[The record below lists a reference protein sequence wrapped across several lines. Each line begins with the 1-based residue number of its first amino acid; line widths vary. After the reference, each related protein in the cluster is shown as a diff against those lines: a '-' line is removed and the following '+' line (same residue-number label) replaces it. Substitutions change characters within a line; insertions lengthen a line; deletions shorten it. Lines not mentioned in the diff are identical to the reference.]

1 MPMSYSGKHP
11 KPKLTQKKSYSSGG
25 GGKTHY
31 SYSHY
36 GAIPPHGNY
45 MTKGN
50 GVF

>member
-11 KPKLTQKKSYSSGG
+11 KPKLKQKKSYSSGG

-31 SYSHY
+31 SMSHY
-36 GAIPPHGNY
+36 GAIKASGSY
-45 MTKGN
+45 TTEGN